1 MLLKLD
7 IGLYISFLFL
17 FSSALFV
24 TYMHTY
30 IHSYIHT
37 SIHIT
42 LHNVKESNFT
52 TLDDV
57 ASCVWQG
64 WFDSL
69 LGDNQSVDEHIS
81 DKAIKLQCSVIV

>member
-17 FSSALFV
+17 FSSVLFV
-24 TYMHTY
+24 TYIHAY
-30 IHSYIHT
+30 IYSF
-37 SIHIT
+37 IHIHRYRLPYRCKRRQFRDT
-42 LHNVKESNFT
+42 
-52 TLDDV
+52 DDV
-57 ASCVWQG
+57 ASCVWHG